1 MDEQEL
7 QLAAARVD
15 AAQADVKRQAV
26 QVAHAA
32 MMVRVMMGALG
43 QRLLLLLAM
52 ILDAGMFSWAM
63 VSGTWERIA
72 AAVLF
77 AIGVWFLIKV
87 TPRPPPGEP
96 HET

>member
-7 QLAAARVD
+7 ELAAARVD
-15 AAQADVKRQAV
+15 AAQNEVKRQAV
-26 QVAHAA
+26 QVAQAA
-32 MMVRVMMGALG
+32 MTIRVMMGALG

-52 ILDAGMFSWAM
+52 VLDAGLFSWAM
-63 VSGTWERIA
+63 VSGTWERIV

-77 AIGVWFLIKV
+77 AIAMWFLIKV
-87 TPRPPPGEP
+87 TPRPPTGEH